1 MWQGVFFDLDG
12 TLLDTALELV
22 NAANS
27 LRYQRNMDILPVTA
41 LKPFVSDGVQGL
53 IGAALSIGPE
63 DKEYEK
69 LRSDFLAYYEQQLC
83 KNTGLF
89 PGVSS
94 LIADLERHGLIWGV
108 VTNKFERY
116 ALPLIKHFQLKPCIT
131 VCGDTT
137 AYIKPHPGPLLHA
150 MDELQLPPNQC
161 IYIGDDARD
170 IQAGKA
176 AAMKTVG
183 VGYGYGE
190 RHALLASQADF
201 WVESVQDIYKILF
214 RDA

>member
-1 MWQGVFFDLDG
+1 MGQGVFFDLDG

-27 LRYQRNMDILPVTA
+27 LRCQRDMDVLPVSV

-53 IGAALSIGPE
+53 IGAALSVGPE
-63 DKEYEK
+63 HKEYGK
-69 LRSDFLAYYEQQLC
+69 LRSDFLAYYEHQLC
-83 KNTGLF
+83 KSTALF

-94 LIADLERHGLIWGV
+94 LLADLERHNYTWGI

-116 ALPLIKHFQLKPCIT
+116 ALPLIQHFELKPHVI

-137 AYIKPHPGPLLHA
+137 AYIKPHPAPLFYA
-150 MDELQLPPNQC
+150 MSFLKLTSDQC

-176 AAMKTVG
+176 AGMKTIG
-183 VGYGYGE
+183 VTYGYG
-190 RHALLASQADF
+190 RKNALCASEANF
-201 WVESVQDIYKILF
+201 WVDSPKDILKILSGVC
-214 RDA
+214 